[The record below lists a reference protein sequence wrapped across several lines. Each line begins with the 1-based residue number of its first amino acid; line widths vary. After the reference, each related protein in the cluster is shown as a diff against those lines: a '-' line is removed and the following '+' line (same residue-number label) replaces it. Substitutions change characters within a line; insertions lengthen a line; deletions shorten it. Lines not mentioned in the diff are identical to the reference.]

1 MARYADRDE
10 ETFSFYF
17 KVAFWLVVLFLVISF
32 VLWLLLPVEHRSLPV
47 LERTWPPLLSGFTG
61 LVFGKLS

>member
-47 LERTWPPLLSGFTG
+47 LERT
-61 LVFGKLS
+61 